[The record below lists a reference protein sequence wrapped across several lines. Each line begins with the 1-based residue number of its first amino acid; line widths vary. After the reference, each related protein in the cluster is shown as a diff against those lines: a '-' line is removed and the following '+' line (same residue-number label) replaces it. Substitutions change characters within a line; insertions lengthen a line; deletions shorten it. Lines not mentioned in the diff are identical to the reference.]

1 MSLIAVNYSTCA
13 ESGKHKA
20 AKQYKAIAR
29 NIKTENPNCIAISVA
44 SMALITDAQ
53 PLMPQ
58 AQGINAGDVWL
69 ILANAIGNGMPIQKP
84 SGAIN
89 RIENT

>member
-1 MSLIAVNYSTCA
+1 MSLIAVCYCA
-13 ESGKHKA
+13 RVESGKHKA
-20 AKQYKAIAR
+20 ATQYKAIAR

-44 SMALITDAQ
+44 SMALMTEAQ

-84 SGAIN
+84 SGAIK
-89 RIENT
+89 RMENA